1 MNIDN
6 VIEKVTKE
14 IRRKYTDCIFNITH
28 ETMMGKEY
36 LYIDVQKILIN
47 GHLVEKE
54 SMLGRTYYKI
64 HLDDKESQLL
74 KRNNIWVPILSDE
87 DSLYKQVL
95 LKFED
100 LYDDISSQ
108 VSYVIKENAEVHKY
122 QRLVDNLC
130 EKLVMFAN
138 SKNLKN
144 KINIFWDI
152 NSFIDTKTGEHNSP
166 FVITLE
172 LTKSNKDVYYPIDV
186 PVTKEVLDK
195 LYSKITDYI
204 SRYVK

>member
-1 MNIDN
+1 M
-6 VIEKVTKE
+6 
-14 IRRKYTDCIFNITH
+14 
-28 ETMMGKEY
+28 
-36 LYIDVQKILIN
+36 
-47 GHLVEKE
+47 VEKE
-54 SMLGRTYYKI
+54 SMLGRTYYRL

-74 KRNNIWVPILSDE
+74 KRNNIWVPILSEE

-122 QRLVDNLC
+122 ERLVDNLC

-138 SKNLKN
+138 SKNLTN

-172 LTKSNKDVYYPIDV
+172 LTKSSKEISYPIDI

-195 LYSKITDYI
+195 LYSKITAYI

>member
-1 MNIDN
+1 M
-6 VIEKVTKE
+6 
-14 IRRKYTDCIFNITH
+14 
-28 ETMMGKEY
+28 
-36 LYIDVQKILIN
+36 
-47 GHLVEKE
+47 
-54 SMLGRTYYKI
+54 
-64 HLDDKESQLL
+64 
-74 KRNNIWVPILSDE
+74 
-87 DSLYKQVL
+87 
-95 LKFED
+95 
-100 LYDDISSQ
+100 
-108 VSYVIKENAEVHKY
+108 IKERAEGQKGQSRVE
-122 QRLVDNLC
+122 DLC

-144 KINIFWDI
+144 KVNIFWDI

-172 LTKSNKDVYYPIDV
+172 VTKSNKEVSYPIDV

>member
-6 VIEKVTKE
+6 VIEKASTT
-14 IRRKYTDCIFNITH
+14 IQRKYTDCIFNITC

-47 GHLVEKE
+47 GHWVEKE

-64 HLDDKESQLL
+64 HLDDEESQLL

-100 LYDDISSQ
+100 LYDDISRQ

-130 EKLVMFAN
+130 EKIVMFAD
-138 SKNLKN
+138 SKDLKN
-144 KINIFWDI
+144 KVNIFWDI
-152 NSFIDTKTGEHNSP
+152 NSFIDTKTGDHNSP

-172 LTKSNKDVYYPIDV
+172 VAKSNKELSYPIDV

-195 LYSKITDYI
+195 LYSKITAYI

>member
-1 MNIDN
+1 MNIDH
-6 VIEKVTKE
+6 VIEKASTA
-14 IRRKYTDCIFNITH
+14 IRSRYKGCVFNITY

-54 SMLGRTYYKI
+54 SMLGRTYYRL

-108 VSYVIKENAEVHKY
+108 VSYVIKENAEVQKY
-122 QRLVDNLC
+122 EGLIDNLC
-130 EKLVMFAN
+130 EKIVMFVN

-144 KINIFWDI
+144 KVNIFWDI

-172 LTKSNKDVYYPIDV
+172 LTKSSKEVSYPIDI
-186 PVTKEVLDK
+186 PVTKEVIDE
-195 LYSKITDYI
+195 LYSKITAYI

>member
-1 MNIDN
+1 MNIDH
-6 VIEKVTKE
+6 VIEKASTA
-14 IRRKYTDCIFNITH
+14 IRSRYKGCVFNITY

-54 SMLGRTYYKI
+54 SMLGRTYYRL

-74 KRNNIWVPILSDE
+74 KRNNIWVPILSEE

-100 LYDDISSQ
+100 LYNDIEHQ
-108 VSYVIKENAEVHKY
+108 VSYVIKENAEVQKY
-122 QRLVDNLC
+122 EGLIDNLC
-130 EKLVMFAN
+130 EKIVMFAN
-138 SKNLKN
+138 SKNLNN
-144 KINIFWDI
+144 KVNIFWDI

-172 LTKSNKDVYYPIDV
+172 VTKSNKEVSYPIDV
-186 PVTKEVLDK
+186 PVTKEVVDK